1 MERTTDKYRVKYCM
15 IDLDGKNLVEGYDV
29 YDVYD
34 ADNGSYIDSIVT
46 NEDLTDWSND
56 EIDTFVENIIGL

>member
-15 IDLDGKNLVEGYDV
+15 IDLDGRNLAEG

-46 NEDLTDWSND
+46 TENLQNWSDEDING
-56 EIDTFVENIIGL
+56 FVEYMLYI

>member
-15 IDLDGKNLVEGYDV
+15 IDLDGRNLAEG

-34 ADNGSYIDSIVT
+34 ADNDSYINSIVT
-46 NEDLTDWSND
+46 NEDLTDWSDD
-56 EIDTFVENIIGL
+56 EIDTFVEDNIDL